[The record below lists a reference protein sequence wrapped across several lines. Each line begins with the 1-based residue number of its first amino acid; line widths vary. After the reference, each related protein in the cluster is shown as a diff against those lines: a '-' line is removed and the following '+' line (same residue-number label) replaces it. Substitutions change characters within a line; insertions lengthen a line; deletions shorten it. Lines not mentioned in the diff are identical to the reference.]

1 MALDTMVSTLDSGL
15 TVILKEIHTAPVIST
30 WLWYR
35 VGSRNEIE
43 GATGLSHWVE
53 HMMFKGSPR
62 FPKGSVMRAVD
73 RLGGYTNAMTSH
85 DFTAYYATLPSG
97 RAELALE
104 IEADR
109 MSGAVFDPQEVQAE
123 RTVILSEREGNEN
136 QPRYVL
142 AEEMAAVAFHLHPY
156 HHQTIGWKED
166 LREISREQLYDHYRR
181 YYVPNNAILVVVGD
195 LDASYLDV
203 IQRHFA
209 DIPAGPEPPQAVR
222 AEPQQRGERRVTLR
236 MPGAGELVR
245 LAHHTP
251 PVSHDDYLP
260 MVVLDAVLSG
270 GKAMFAF
277 DSNQTRSARLY
288 RALVETDL
296 ASSAGSSYHP
306 SLDPYLHQVGAVVR
320 QGRTPQEVEDALLA
334 EVARL
339 QDEPVREEEL
349 HTAIRQTQA
358 QFAYSSETVTSQALT
373 LGMLEIVDRHQR
385 MDTVLD
391 ELAAVTPDDVQRVAQ
406 TYLTAENR
414 VVGWF
419 LPTEETGGEPRLGAS
434 PVVQHCISPTEPLC
448 FYTSAATIGPETV
461 QRAVLDNGIT
471 VLVKENPASP
481 SVTIEA
487 EMDAGGAHESDETAG
502 LAGLTAH
509 MLRRG
514 TSGHTFQ
521 ELNQTLEAVGA
532 DIDLS
537 AGSDDASLSAQSLT
551 ADLPLVLDLLA
562 EILTEPT
569 IPEGELERVRGQVL
583 TNLHILNNDTG
594 YRADQACMELLYPPG
609 HPYARPTTG
618 TAETMSALQ
627 RDDLLTFYR
636 RCYRPE
642 RLVIAVVGA
651 VEAERTIRRIDDTLG
666 RWSADGPGPER
677 HIPDAETPSEPR
689 EERVALPGKSQV
701 DLVWGVV
708 GMRRS
713 SPDYYAAMMA
723 NFVLGRLGMM
733 GRLGARVRDEQGLA
747 YYTGSSLS
755 GGLGPHPWTISAG
768 LHPDHV
774 QPALESILEEVRR
787 LREELIDEEELADCR
802 AFLTGVLP
810 LALES
815 NGGIA
820 QFLLGIEGYGLGLD
834 YLARYPDI
842 LAGVSREDIR
852 RVARHYLTLDG
863 YALAMAGTF

>member
-1 MALDTMVSTLDSGL
+1 MTFDITVNTLDNGL
-15 TVILKEIHTAPVIST
+15 TVILKEMRAAPVIST

-85 DFTAYYATLPSG
+85 DFTAYYATLPSQW
-97 RAELALE
+97 AELALE

-109 MSGAVFDPQEVQAE
+109 MSGAIFDPQEVQAE

-142 AEEMAAVAFHLHPY
+142 AEEMSAVAFHLHPY

-166 LREISREQLYDHYRR
+166 LREIDREQLYDHYRR

-195 LDASYLDV
+195 LDASYFDV
-203 IQRHFA
+203 VERHFG
-209 DIPAGPEPPQAVR
+209 DIPAGPEPPQGVR
-222 AEPQQRGERRVTLR
+222 AEPIQRGERRVTVR
-236 MPGAGELVR
+236 MPGAGDLVR
-245 LAHHTP
+245 IAHRTP
-251 PVSHDDYLP
+251 PVSHPDYLP

-277 DSNQTRSARLY
+277 DTNQTRSARLY
-288 RALVETDL
+288 RALVEADL
-296 ASSAGSSYHP
+296 ASSAGSNYHP
-306 SLDPYLHQVGAVVR
+306 SLDPYLHNVGAVVR
-320 QGRTPQEVEDALLA
+320 RGRSAQEVEDALVA
-334 EVARL
+334 EISRL
-339 QDEPVREEEL
+339 QDELVSQDEL
-349 HTAIRQTQA
+349 HTAIHQTRA

-373 LGMLEIVDRHQR
+373 LGMLEIVDCHQR
-385 MDTVLD
+385 MDTIFD
-391 ELAAVTPDDVQRVAQ
+391 ELVAVTPEDVLRVAQ
-406 TYLTAENR
+406 TYLAPENR

-419 LPTEETGGEPRLGAS
+419 LPTEETGAEPRLS
-434 PVVQHCISPTEPLC
+434 TTPVVHCISPCEPLC
-448 FYTSAATIGPETV
+448 FYSSAATIGPETV

-471 VLVKENPASP
+471 VLVKENPASL

-487 EMDAGGAHESDETAG
+487 EMNAGGAHETDETAG

-514 TSGHTFQ
+514 TARHTFQ
-521 ELNQTLEAVGA
+521 ELNRTLDAVGA
-532 DIDLS
+532 SIDLS
-537 AGSDDASLSAQSLT
+537 ADSDDASLSTQSLA
-551 ADLPLVLDLLA
+551 ADLPLVLDLLT
-562 EILTEPT
+562 EMLTEPT
-569 IPEGELERVRGQVL
+569 IPTAELERVRGQVL
-583 TNLHILNNDTG
+583 TNLHILNNDTR
-594 YRADQACMELLYPPG
+594 YRADQTCMELLYPTG
-609 HPYARPTTG
+609 HPYARPTMG
-618 TAETMSALQ
+618 THETIAALK
-627 RDDLLTFYR
+627 REDLQAFYQ
-636 RCYRPE
+636 RCYHPE
-642 RLVIAVVGA
+642 RLTIAVVGA
-651 VEAERTIRRIDDTLG
+651 IEADDVIARIADTLG
-666 RWSADGPGPER
+666 SWSTNAQGPER
-677 HIPDAETPSEPR
+677 QIPDAQTPTEPQ
-689 EERVALPGKSQV
+689 ERRVELPGKSQV
-701 DLVWGVV
+701 DLVWGTV

-713 SPDYYAAMMA
+713 SPDYYAAMMG
-723 NFVLGRLGMM
+723 NIILGRLGLM

-755 GGLGPHPWTISAG
+755 GGRGPHPWIISAG

-774 QPALESILEEVRR
+774 QPALASILEEVRR
-787 LREELIDEEELADCR
+787 LRDELVDEEELADCR

-815 NGGIA
+815 NSGIA
-820 QFLLGIEGYGLGLD
+820 QFLLGIETYALGLD

-842 LAGVSREDIR
+842 LAGVSREDIQR
-852 RVARHYLTLDG
+852 TARYYLTLDG